1 MKIRELS
8 QSSGPPGLKNKT
20 NRRCRIIPENLEAVG
35 GTLHC
40 RRESVL
46 SATPPHIAELL
57 IEMSASTLPATEDLL
72 SKGSVS
78 EKTPALADL

>member
-1 MKIRELS
+1 M
-8 QSSGPPGLKNKT
+8 
-20 NRRCRIIPENLEAVG
+20 
-35 GTLHC
+35 
-40 RRESVL
+40 
-46 SATPPHIAELL
+46 SATPPDIAELL